1 MNDNR
6 GIKIVIKNSRAYFD
20 YFLSEFTE
28 AGIVLQG
35 TEIKSIRT
43 NGANITDSHIMIKN
57 GEMYVFN
64 MHISLYE
71 QGNIF
76 NHEPKRTRKLLLH
89 RRQINKFAK
98 FVNEKGY
105 TIVVTKV
112 YFSKGKAKLEIALG
126 KGKKHYDKREVIKTK
141 EAERKIEKAIKG
153 QRNID

>member
-1 MNDNR
+1 MD
-6 GIKIVIKNSRAYFD
+6 KKTVKLVVKNNRAYYD

-35 TEIKSIRT
+35 TEIKSIRN
-43 NGANITDSHIMIKN
+43 NGANITDSHIIIKN
-57 GEMYVFN
+57 EEMYVLN
-64 MHISLYE
+64 MHIAIYE

-76 NHEPKRTRKLLLH
+76 NHEPRRTRKLLLH
-89 RRQINKFAK
+89 RTQINKFAK

-112 YFSKGKAKLEIALG
+112 YFSRGKAKLEIALG